1 MKDLKQFIIYGVVSV
16 AGILVLIEMSQND
29 VLNSNILVFTA
40 IFLVIILP
48 VFVAIRIAKKE
59 RENR

>member
-1 MKDLKQFIIYGVVSV
+1 MKDLKQLLAYGIGAFI
-16 AGILVLIEMSQND
+16 GILLLVKMSQND

-40 IFLVIILP
+40 IFLVIVLP
-48 VFVAIRIAKKE
+48 IFFAIKIAKKE